1 MSLLKFRF
9 RFSFHEILSSSRIY
23 FDVIKI
29 DTRKQDLK
37 EYLER
42 GYNISF

>member
-1 MSLLKFRF
+1 MSLLKF
-9 RFSFHEILSSSRIY
+9 LSSSRIY